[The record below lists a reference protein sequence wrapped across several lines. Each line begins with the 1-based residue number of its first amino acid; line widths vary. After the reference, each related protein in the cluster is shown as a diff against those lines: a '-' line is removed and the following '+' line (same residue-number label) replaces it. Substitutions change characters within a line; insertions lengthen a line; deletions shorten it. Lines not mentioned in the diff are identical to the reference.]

1 MVLINGQMIFFLF
14 IDIDECAPAP
24 CQNAAT
30 CVDLVGNYRC
40 DCVNG
45 YSGSNCETSKS
56 KLQV

>member
-1 MVLINGQMIFFLF
+1 MVLTNRQIIFFLF

-40 DCVNG
+40 DCVN
-45 YSGSNCETSKS
+45 
-56 KLQV
+56 

>member
-1 MVLINGQMIFFLF
+1 MVLTNLQIIFFLF

-45 YSGSNCETSKS
+45 YSGSDCETSKS
-56 KLQV
+56 KLQF

>member
-1 MVLINGQMIFFLF
+1 MIFFLF

-56 KLQV
+56 KLQF